1 MKIKTVE
8 KTVIEILKN
17 DEYARKDDHYLYL
30 KVLQR
35 FGFDTTKTVGFFL
48 AFFKFT
54 KMPSFKTV
62 ERVRRHIQELMPELK
77 ESDMAIIREQERI
90 KFEDYNRTNVE
101 V

>member
-35 FGFDTTKTVGFFL
+35 FGFDTTKNSRFL
-48 AFFKFT
+48 SCIF
-54 KMPSFKTV
+54 
-62 ERVRRHIQELMPELK
+62 
-77 ESDMAIIREQERI
+77 
-90 KFEDYNRTNVE
+90 
-101 V
+101 